1 MCGISPDFYMV
12 RDAVIEKKTFFRMS
26 ISVLL
31 DFEGDVFSFLLHG
44 PWEVQTM
51 QKKLPGN
58 GNENILGTER
68 GTPKLI

>member
-1 MCGISPDFYMV
+1 MV

-44 PWEVQTM
+44 P
-51 QKKLPGN
+51 
-58 GNENILGTER
+58 
-68 GTPKLI
+68 